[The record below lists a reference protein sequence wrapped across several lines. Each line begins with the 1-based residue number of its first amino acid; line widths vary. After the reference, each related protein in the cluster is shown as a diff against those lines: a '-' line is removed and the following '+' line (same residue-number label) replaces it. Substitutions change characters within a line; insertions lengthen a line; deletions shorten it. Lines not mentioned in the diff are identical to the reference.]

1 MSQLAEM
8 VEKAEELVVN
18 PPLGLHDFTARCS
31 AMKDE
36 MVTAESDCRKA
47 LLGLGSLSACSS
59 APEPPRVVL
68 KEKLT
73 QRWTQVLQSLEQVST
88 NNEEV
93 LVRFIRMW
101 EEWAETASKEVGS
114 IVPTGCSLAALSS
127 KHAQAQVSS
136 VLYCAVLRG
145 AA

>member
-8 VEKAEELVVN
+8 VEKAEGLVVN
-18 PPLGLHDFTARCS
+18 PPLDLHDFTTLCS

-36 MVTAESDCRKA
+36 MLAAESDCQKA
-47 LLGLGSLSACSS
+47 LLGLGSLSTSPSASS
-59 APEPPRVVL
+59 APESPHVVL

-101 EEWAETASKEVGS
+101 EEWAESALEEVGS
-114 IVPTGCSLAALSS
+114 LVPTGCTLAALSS

-136 VLYCAVLRG
+136 VLY
-145 AA
+145 

>member
-1 MSQLAEM
+1 M

-18 PPLGLHDFTARCS
+18 PPLDLHDFTARSS

-36 MVTAESDCRKA
+36 MVAAERDCQKA
-47 LLGLGSLSACSS
+47 ILRLGSLSTFPS
-59 APEPPRVVL
+59 APESPHVVL

-88 NNEEV
+88 NSEEV

-101 EEWAETASKEVGS
+101 EEWAETASEEVES
-114 IVPTGCSLAALSS
+114 LVPTGCTLAALSS

-136 VLYCAVLRG
+136 VLY
-145 AA
+145 